1 MGRERWGGRMRERS
15 VLGTGHGIDL
25 NSKQS
30 ILNGPPSNLAA
41 FVSL

>member
-1 MGRERWGGRMRERS
+1 MGRERWGGRRRERS